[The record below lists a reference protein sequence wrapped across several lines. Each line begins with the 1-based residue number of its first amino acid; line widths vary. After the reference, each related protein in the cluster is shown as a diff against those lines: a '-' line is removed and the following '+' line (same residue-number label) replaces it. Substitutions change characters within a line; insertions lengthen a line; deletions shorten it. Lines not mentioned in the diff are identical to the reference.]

1 VSGFFCGP
9 VCFIDRSLA
18 FRVEC
23 GFRQSITVKNSE
35 NHWLD
40 SKTGSAGP
48 PNKEQSRLHRK
59 PAWVFVVPVLV
70 LLGLTL
76 IFGYAFRDRLL
87 PGVPVE
93 VFVAVG
99 LPEATKDTVGIS
111 GSGGESQL
119 LFQASGWIEPDPLPI
134 RVTTLYSGVTRAV
147 HVLEGQ
153 AVTNGQPIV
162 SLVDDDIRLAVRKA
176 EARASE
182 AKAVRAALEAEL
194 KLAQARQVTA
204 SRKEEA
210 DEARLAVEDDHL
222 RRLSGLKE
230 GTVPEQERVQA
241 ELQQKQQIAV
251 VAAAAAVVAEWRAE
265 EERIAKQI
273 TVQQQLIA
281 VAEVELA
288 EAQLADSRTQIKSP
302 VEGVVL
308 RLLATPGK
316 RLMLNMDRP
325 DASTA
330 AILYEAGK
338 LQSRVDVPLADAGKL
353 VVGQNVRISCSLL
366 PDQKFTGTVTRIV
379 GEADLQRNTLQA
391 KVRIADPDPRLRP
404 EMLCRAEFFG
414 TANGAS
420 APSSSSGTLTVFVP
434 KDVIRNQKG
443 NDAEVWKLSAD
454 TRHALRQA
462 VTLAPG
468 ERDGHVAVRT
478 GLFPGDRVI
487 VNPPAQLKDGARVRA
502 VEANSTSH

>member
-1 VSGFFCGP
+1 M
-9 VCFIDRSLA
+9 
-18 FRVEC
+18 
-23 GFRQSITVKNSE
+23 KNLD

-40 SKTGSAGP
+40 AKTGSAGP
-48 PNKEQSRLHRK
+48 PNEERSRSHRK

-76 IFGYAFRDRLL
+76 FFGYAFRDRLL

-93 VFVAVG
+93 IFVAVG
-99 LPEATKDTVGIS
+99 LPVAMKETAGIS
-111 GSGGESQL
+111 GGGGEPQL

-162 SLVDDDIRLAVRKA
+162 SLVDDDTRLTVRKA
-176 EARASE
+176 EARVSE

-204 SRKEEA
+204 SRKEDA
-210 DEARLAVEDDHL
+210 DEARLAVEDDRL
-222 RRLSGLKE
+222 RRLRGLKE

-241 ELQQKQQIAV
+241 ELQQREQVAV
-251 VAAAAAVVAEWRAE
+251 VATAGAVVAEWRTA

-273 TVQQQLIA
+273 TVQQQLIG
-281 VAEVELA
+281 VTEVELA

-316 RLMLNMDRP
+316 RLMLNMDHP

-338 LQSRVDVPLADAGKL
+338 LQARVDVPLADAGKL
-353 VVGQNVRISCSLL
+353 AVGQKVRVLCSLL

-414 TANGAS
+414 TANRAS
-420 APSSSSGTLTVFVP
+420 ATSSSSGTLTVFVP
-434 KDVIRNQKG
+434 KDVIRNRNG
-443 NDAEVWKLSAD
+443 DEAEVWKLSTD
-454 TRHALRQA
+454 NRHAVRQA
-462 VTLAPG
+462 VTVAPD

-478 GLFPGDRVI
+478 GLLPGDRVI
-487 VNPPAQLKDGARVRA
+487 VNPPAQLQDGARVRA
-502 VEANSTSH
+502 VEPNSNSH